1 MAGPAG
7 RDAVALPPRY
17 YRDNFL
23 SLCRTVEAQYGD
35 LLSAAEQ
42 DWLAGF
48 RALTLQAQC
57 LYLRLVSRVGPWFR
71 PCRLHYAEI
80 GPLAAPLAELR
91 AALYLVEADALTVE
105 ELGRLYTRA
114 ELGELFPKAL
124 LGLRGDKRAALAAIE
139 QWSAAEGG
147 ELLAAA
153 RAADGEAP
161 VAVTGLDRVA
171 CLQLLFFGN
180 RRQSLTDFILSDLGV
195 ATYHPYRLDREHR
208 LFPER
213 AALDDY
219 LACGRLADHYAE
231 LREAGD
237 DTGVVVLARSLLDIA
252 VDHRASERR
261 WWRLFNRVARQL
273 ERCGELDTALA
284 LYRRSALHPARER
297 AARVLEAQQDWRG
310 AIAQCREILDAPWG
324 EEEREAARRILP
336 RVQRRAGDTPV
347 RRPRDSFARLDLA
360 LPRAEERVELAT
372 AAALAAHWSAV
383 HYVENSLVNGLFGLA
398 FWEEIFSPVAG
409 AFHNP
414 YQAVPADMYD
424 GSFYRNRR
432 SLLERRLGQL
442 AEVDLA
448 VELRDAYRRHEG
460 LQCHWV
466 NWRVLPL
473 PLVEDALVRIPGT
486 HLLAMWRRMLF
497 DPGECRRGFP
507 DLLALGEGPGEYC
520 MIEVKGPGD
529 ALQESQKRWLRFFG
543 ESDIP
548 AAVAWVQWRDD

>member
-7 RDAVALPPRY
+7 GEAVALPPRY

-23 SLCRTVEAQYGD
+23 ALCRTVEAQYGD
-35 LLSAAEQ
+35 LLTADER

-48 RALTLQAQC
+48 RALTVQAQC

-71 PCRLHYAEI
+71 PRRLDYAEI
-80 GPLAAPLAELR
+80 GSLSAPLAELR
-91 AALYLVEADALTVE
+91 AAGYLVAAEVLAVE

-114 ELGELFPKAL
+114 ELGGLFPRAL
-124 LGLRGDKRAALAAIE
+124 RGLRGDKRAALAAIA
-139 QWSAAEGG
+139 QWSEAEGAD
-147 ELLAAA
+147 LLAVA
-153 RAADGEAP
+153 RGADGEAP
-161 VAVTGLDRVA
+161 VAATGLDRME

-195 ATYHPYRLDREHR
+195 ATYHPYRLDRAHR
-208 LFPER
+208 LFPDRPSVE
-213 AALDDY
+213 DY
-219 LACGRLADHYAE
+219 LACGRLADHYAV

-237 DTGVVVLARSLLDIA
+237 DAGIVALARSLLDIS
-252 VDHRASERR
+252 VNHCASERR

-273 ERCGELDTALA
+273 ERCGELDTALS

-310 AIAQCREILDAPWG
+310 AIALCREILDTPWG

-336 RVQRRAGDTPV
+336 RVQRRAGDTPA
-347 RRPRDSFARLDLA
+347 RRPRDSFARLDLS
-360 LPRAEERVELAT
+360 LERAAERVELA
-372 AAALAAHWSAV
+372 AARALAADWAAV
-383 HYVENSLVNGLFGLA
+383 YYVENTLVNGLFGLA
-398 FWEEIFSPVAG
+398 FWEEMFSPVAG

-424 GSFYRNRR
+424 GGFYRNRR
-432 SLLERRLGQL
+432 SMLDRRLERL
-442 AEVDLA
+442 AEADLA
-448 VELRDAYRRHEG
+448 AELGAAYRRYQG

-466 NWRVLPL
+466 HWRALPL
-473 PLVEDALVRIPGT
+473 ALVEAALARIPAS

-507 DLLALGEGPGEYC
+507 DLLALGERPGEYC

-543 ESDIP
+543 EQDIP
-548 AAVAWVQWRDD
+548 AAVAWVRWRDD